1 MKGGDIVVGDAPPG
15 FTDLDAQ
22 QELKQLK
29 KQKKKH
35 RKH

>member
-1 MKGGDIVVGDAPPG
+1 MKGGDMVVGDAPPG

-29 KQKKKH
+29 KQKKD